1 MHQRYIFKLR
11 DFDESFLAQTLFL
24 TVHLLNV
31 IKVLN
36 LKFFQPEVE
45 DVAQTNARETILF
58 GVTKI
63 EEALY
68 NICFDLKNTK

>member
-1 MHQRYIFKLR
+1 MSL
-11 DFDESFLAQTLFL
+11 FLAQTLFL

-36 LKFFQPEVE
+36 LKNFQPEVDIYQPICE
-45 DVAQTNARETILF
+45 EVANTNARETILF

-68 NICFDLKNTK
+68 NRCFDLKTAK

>member
-1 MHQRYIFKLR
+1 MSLFSSNP
-11 DFDESFLAQTLFL
+11 FFL
-24 TVHLLNV
+24 TVHLLSV

-36 LKFFQPEVE
+36 LKNFQPEVDIYQSSSSE
-45 DVAQTNARETILF
+45 EVAHTNARETILF

-68 NICFDLKNTK
+68 NICFDLKNAK